1 MTVTFER
8 LGRWFLAGAALCLVA
23 LPVALPVL
31 EDTARFATALTFAVL
46 GGNLLVQGVVWIVL
60 QRRWFGSPAA
70 LERTAR
76 RGIPTAAQVVTVTST
91 SSAIG
96 TEPLP
101 VLDLDVGGRRVRRR
115 VRVPF
120 AHVAAV
126 RPGAVLPVRV
136 DPEGT
141 PAIVVEWTKVP

>member
-1 MTVTFER
+1 MTVRFER

-23 LPVALPVL
+23 LLIALPVL
-31 EDTARFATALTFAVL
+31 EGTARFATVLTLAVL

-76 RGIPTAAQVVTVTST
+76 RGTPTAAQVVTVTST
-91 SSAIG
+91 SSAVG
-96 TEPLP
+96 SEPVPL
-101 VLDLDVGGRRVRRR
+101 LDLHLGGRRVRRR

-120 AHVAAV
+120 THAAEV

-141 PAIVVEWTKVP
+141 PVIVVEWAKVL